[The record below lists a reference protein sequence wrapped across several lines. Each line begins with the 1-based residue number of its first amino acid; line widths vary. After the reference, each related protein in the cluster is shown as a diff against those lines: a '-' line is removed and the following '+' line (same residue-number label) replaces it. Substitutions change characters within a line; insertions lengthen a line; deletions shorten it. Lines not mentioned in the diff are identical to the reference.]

1 MSGNCTAARFII
13 IEINRNSWR
22 RKKEGSGETVGKVSK
37 EASEFTLSREFTVE
51 GVLNVEDVITLGGL
65 KCQKFINSWKML
77 K

>member
-37 EASEFTLSREFTVE
+37 EASEFTVE